1 MELTT
6 TASLSSPDVLR
17 ALEANV
23 AMIRF
28 DRQRRV
34 VDVNDL
40 FAKAMKYK
48 RDEMIGIV
56 LHAKFRQQPRL
67 SSILEQAVRLLQFG
81 RQNRAHRRPWRF
93 DLARGDLYANL

>member
-1 MELTT
+1 MKLTT
-6 TASLSSPDVLR
+6 TAILSSPDVLR

-48 RDEMIGIV
+48 RDEMIGMHHHLFCTPSFV
-56 LHAKFRQQPRL
+56 
-67 SSILEQAVRLLQFG
+67 SSPDYQAF
-81 RQNRAHRRPWRF
+81 
-93 DLARGDLYANL
+93 